1 MEISLWEPASRLQLG
16 WKQKRYRLTGS
27 AVYRSTMNFSGTAGC
42 RGKVGVMEMSWLFA
56 LPVLVFGAA
65 LSAAAERVEVI
76 AHRGASN
83 DAPENT
89 VAAAK
94 LAWEQNADAVEV
106 DIHLSK
112 DKRIIVIHDYDT
124 KRVAGVDKKVNEQTF
139 EELRKLEA
147 GSWKAAKWAGEKL
160 PSLEEVIATVPPGKK
175 LVIEI
180 KSGVD
185 TVEVLENTIRDSPKR
200 GQFVVI
206 AFSFDVAREAKKRL
220 SDLPVY
226 WLWGFSEREKKEYGN
241 PSLDDLIAKA
251 KGAGLDG
258 LDLNCRGPL
267 TKEFVADVERAAMEV
282 IVYTVDDP
290 LAAEKLVEMGVAGI
304 TTNRPAFLREQLAG
318 GR

>member
-1 MEISLWEPASRLQLG
+1 M
-16 WKQKRYRLTGS
+16 
-27 AVYRSTMNFSGTAGC
+27 
-42 RGKVGVMEMSWLFA
+42 MEMSWLIA

-65 LSAAAERVEVI
+65 LSAAAGRVEVI
-76 AHRGASN
+76 AHRGASD

-124 KRVAGVDKKVNEQTF
+124 KRVAGVDKQVNEQTF
-139 EELRKLEA
+139 EELRKLDA
-147 GSWKAAKWAGEKL
+147 GSWKDAKWAGEKL

-185 TVEVLENTIRDSPKR
+185 TVAVLADAIKDSPKR
-200 GQFVVI
+200 GQFAVI
-206 AFSFDVAREAKKRL
+206 AFSFEVAREAKRRL
-220 SDLPVY
+220 SGLPVY

-241 PSLDDLIAKA
+241 PSLGDLIAKA

-258 LDLNCRGPL
+258 LDLNYRGPL
-267 TKEFVADVERAAMEV
+267 TKEFVADVRRAGMEV

-304 TTNRPAFLREQLAG
+304 TTNRPAFLREKFAG

>member
-1 MEISLWEPASRLQLG
+1 MQWFRMLQMVTL
-16 WKQKRYRLTGS
+16 
-27 AVYRSTMNFSGTAGC
+27 
-42 RGKVGVMEMSWLFA
+42 
-56 LPVLVFGAA
+56 
-65 LSAAAERVEVI
+65 AAAGALAGAGAEII
-76 AHRGASN
+76 AHRGASH

-94 LAWEQNADAVEV
+94 LAWEQDADAVEV

-124 KRVAGVDKKVNEQTF
+124 KRVAGVARKVNEQTF
-139 EELRKLEA
+139 EELRKLDA
-147 GSWKAAKWAGEKL
+147 GSWKDAKWAGEKL
-160 PSLEEVIATVPPGKK
+160 PSLQEVIATVPAGKK

-185 TVEVLENTIRDSPKR
+185 TVAVLEDAIEGSPKR

-220 SDLPVY
+220 SGLPVY

-251 KGAGLDG
+251 KGAGLNG
-258 LDLNCRGPL
+258 LDLNYRGPL
-267 TKEFVADVERAAMEV
+267 TKEFVADVRRAGMEV

-290 LAAEKLVEMGVAGI
+290 DAARELVEMGVAGI
-304 TTNRPAFLREQLAG
+304 TTNRPAFLREALTG
-318 GR
+318 H